1 MDDDKKRLRH
11 IMQLWLCCTDPE
23 QRAELGKQAA
33 ELQAQ
38 MNGKKKPD
46 TAEEQRGRSD
56 SENTTNQGGAVDEL

>member
-1 MDDDKKRLRH
+1 VDDDKKRLRH

-46 TAEEQRGRSD
+46 TAEEQRGPSD
-56 SENTTNQGGAVDEL
+56 SKSTTTEARCCNES